1 MQTEKTISVKTGL
14 ETDYYTEV
22 ISNEIS
28 EGMTV
33 YLTTPMI
40 TSMPQNTD
48 MEDQD
53 MFNMFNG
60 GGERPSGGF
69 PGGGERPSGGFP
81 GGGGM
86 PSGGPGGF

>member
-1 MQTEKTISVKTGL
+1 
-14 ETDYYTEV
+14 
-22 ISNEIS
+22 
-28 EGMTV
+28 MTV

-40 TSMPQNTD
+40 TSMPGKSKD
-48 MEDQD
+48 DAQD
-53 MFNMFNG
+53 MFNIFNGNGMPGGERPSGGNFSG

-69 PGGGERPSGGFP
+69 N